1 MKVLVTGHH
10 GYIGSVL
17 VPVLQKAGHEVHG
30 LDSGLFSA
38 HSLGPETVPVPEM
51 LIDVRDVN
59 AADLRGFDA
68 VMHLAGISNDPL
80 GDLNPDC
87 TYEINHLASVRL
99 ARLAKEAG
107 IPRFL
112 FASSC
117 SLYGAASEHEILDEA
132 APFRPVTPYA
142 ESKILVEQ
150 DVTKLADE
158 RFSPTFLRCATAY
171 GASPRLR
178 ADLVVNNLTG
188 HALLEGSVLLKSDGT
203 PWRPLVHIADISA
216 AYLAIL
222 EAPRKLV
229 HNEAFN
235 VGRSGENYRIREV
248 AEIVRDNVPG
258 STLAYVDGAGPDK
271 RCYRVD
277 FRRIE
282 KTLSGYRP
290 RWTVESGVT
299 ELRNAYRSH
308 DLQYAA
314 FNGPEFQR
322 IRCIRAMQD
331 LGQLDAGLRWMTTP
345 SRREAEVTRHGVP
358 TRMTLPR

>member
-1 MKVLVTGHH
+1 MRVLVTGHH

-17 VPVLQKAGHEVHG
+17 VPILQRAGHEVHG
-30 LDSGLFSA
+30 LDSGLFSS
-38 HSLGPETVPVPEM
+38 HSLGPEPAPIPEM
-51 LIDVRDVN
+51 LIDVREVQ

-99 ARLAKEAG
+99 ARLAREAG
-107 IPRFL
+107 IARFL

-117 SLYGAASEHEILDEA
+117 SLYGAASEQEILDES

-142 ESKILVEQ
+142 ESKILVER
-150 DVTKLADE
+150 DISELANE

-216 AYLAIL
+216 AYLAIH
-222 EAPRKLV
+222 EAPRELI

-235 VGRSGENYRIREV
+235 VGRSDENYRVRDV
-248 AEIVRDNVPG
+248 AEIVRENVQG
-258 STLAYVDGAGPDK
+258 STVEFAEGAGPDK

-282 KTLSGYRP
+282 NTLPGFQP
-290 RWTVESGVT
+290 TWTVPAGVV
-299 ELRNAYRSH
+299 ELRDSYRRH
-308 DLQYAA
+308 GLQFSA

-322 IRCIRAMQD
+322 IRCIREMQ
-331 LGQLDAGLRWMTTP
+331 QLDQLDSDLRWTSAVP
-345 SRREAEVTRHGVP
+345 STELPPVRHGVP
-358 TRMTLPR
+358 SRITLPR